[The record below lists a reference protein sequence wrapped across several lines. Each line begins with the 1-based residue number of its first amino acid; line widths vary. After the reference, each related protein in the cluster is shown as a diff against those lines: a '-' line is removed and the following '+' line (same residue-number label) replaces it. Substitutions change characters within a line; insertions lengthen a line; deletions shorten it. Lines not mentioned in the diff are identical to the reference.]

1 MKRQDERPWRTL
13 DPFRGKMF
21 SESWPTLVELFD
33 ITCKRFPTRPCF
45 RQFVPE
51 DWTVNFTEAKA
62 HITGI
67 ANFILSHPDIEK
79 GDRLAVS
86 GKNSVEWALCYLAI
100 LYAGCVVVPLDAA
113 MKPHELEHF
122 MKFAGVKGAFVD
134 KEKIKNLSDDMKA
147 SLDFTLSLTKNGKEA
162 YVLEHEIDGEQYK
175 DAPRA
180 SLKDTAAI
188 LFTSGTTGIPKG
200 VMLSHENIV
209 TDTFYAQVYMPV
221 DCNDVWY
228 AILPIHHAYTMVAV
242 FMEGISTGAEV
253 VFGKRL
259 VVKQLFKELEQGDVT
274 MFLAV
279 PMLFNKL
286 LSGLMDGI
294 KKKSK
299 VAYYFVRLG
308 MSFSGGVKKL
318 TGKNI
323 GRKMFGGLLKNI
335 ALDKNRVCICG
346 GGPLP
351 SSTFKMY
358 NQLGIDFVQG
368 YGLTEASPI
377 THLNPVDAYK
387 ESSVG
392 KIFPTSE
399 QKIVNADDEGNGL
412 LLIKGSVVMQ
422 GYYHNEEATR
432 EILSEDGWLNTGDVG
447 HLDKEGYFFITGR
460 QRNIIVTD
468 GGKNVFPEEIEDY
481 FQLYGEIDQICVCSY
496 LKDKQMKIEGIRAI
510 VHPSAEVSES
520 CKNDK
525 EVEDTIRAVIQL
537 VNKELISYKKI
548 EKLVI
553 SKHPLPETSTKK
565 IKRFEVAKIFK
576 EQ

>member
-1 MKRQDERPWRTL
+1 M
-13 DPFRGKMF
+13 
-21 SESWPTLVELFD
+21 
-33 ITCKRFPTRPCF
+33 
-45 RQFVPE
+45 
-51 DWTVNFTEAKA
+51 
-62 HITGI
+62 
-67 ANFILSHPDIEK
+67 
-79 GDRLAVS
+79 
-86 GKNSVEWALCYLAI
+86 
-100 LYAGCVVVPLDAA
+100 
-113 MKPHELEHF
+113 
-122 MKFAGVKGAFVD
+122 
-134 KEKIKNLSDDMKA
+134 
-147 SLDFTLSLTKNGKEA
+147 
-162 YVLEHEIDGEQYK
+162 
-175 DAPRA
+175 
-180 SLKDTAAI
+180 
-188 LFTSGTTGIPKG
+188 
-200 VMLSHENIV
+200 NIV

-259 VVKQLFKELEQGDVT
+259 VVKQLFKELEQGNVT

-299 VAYYFVRLG
+299 IAYYFVRLG

-335 ALDKNRVCICG
+335 ALDKNRICICG

-392 KIFPTSE
+392 KIFPALE
-399 QKIVNADDEGNGL
+399 QKIVNADEEGNGL
-412 LLIKGSVVMQ
+412 LHIKGSVVMQ

-496 LKDKQMKIEGIRAI
+496 MKDKQMKIEGIRAI
-510 VHPSAEVSES
+510 VHPSAEVIES
-520 CKNDK
+520 CKSEK
-525 EVEDTIRAVIQL
+525 EVEEKIRSVIQL